1 MQVAIAHSV
10 VTAPAHAAAIEKWS
24 SAETCCFGIIG
35 GKAPF
40 IDRRHEPLCFRG
52 GIRLLSPQVDTHEL
66 PLLCG
71 AVPADPWCVCVSL
84 SLSGPH
90 AEPRTRTPLLAG
102 SSLLERGERKKGRER
117 NRKRKNEGNLAAG
130 REKEEKR
137 GREKG
142 RRRRN

>member
-71 AVPADPWCVCVSL
+71 AVPADPLVCVCLSL
-84 SLSGPH
+84 SLWP
-90 AEPRTRTPLLAG
+90 PRRASDKNASTGWLYT
-102 SSLLERGERKKGRER
+102 SLLERGERKKG
-117 NRKRKNEGNLAAG
+117 
-130 REKEEKR
+130 
-137 GREKG
+137 
-142 RRRRN
+142 

>member
-71 AVPADPWCVCVSL
+71 AVPADPLVCVSL
-84 SLSGPH
+84 SLSLSLSLAP
-90 AEPRTRTPLLAG
+90 TPSLGQERLYWLA
-102 SSLLERGERKKGRER
+102 LVF
-117 NRKRKNEGNLAAG
+117 
-130 REKEEKR
+130 
-137 GREKG
+137 
-142 RRRRN
+142 